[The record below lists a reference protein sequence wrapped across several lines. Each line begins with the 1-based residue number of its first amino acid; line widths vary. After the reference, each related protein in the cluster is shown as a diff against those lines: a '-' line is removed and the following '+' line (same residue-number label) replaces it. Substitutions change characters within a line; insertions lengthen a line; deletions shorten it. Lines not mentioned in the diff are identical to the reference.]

1 MTVIRTFL
9 AGAVVALIATA
20 SVAAETRRVEML
32 HVARG
37 TTPPNR
43 ANPYAVGGNTFW
55 ELMSALFDTL
65 TRVTSKGELIPWIAE
80 SWTEDPNTGAW
91 QFKLRPGLT
100 FSNGEPLH
108 ADAIVHA
115 VTYLKSDEGL
125 REPGSLISKNIKST
139 RAISDLVVEIVP
151 PQRDPLLPQRMS
163 TLWIV
168 APKAWQK
175 LGREGFGTTP
185 AGSGPYKIDGWTAA
199 KINLSANETS
209 WRRAP
214 TNRME
219 QLVIQDPTARS
230 IALTTGR
237 ADLAFGAFDT
247 ANIDN
252 VLAIGGSIYPDELP
266 AVIGVAFNTVFDP
279 RFKDVR
285 VRQALNYAVDKESIV
300 KHLLNGSARVASQVG
315 RTGFFGFSKDVAP
328 YPYDPERAKRM
339 LAEAG
344 YPDGFS
350 FEMELAQGAALWDSV
365 FLQVASDLSRIGVT
379 MDIRMKPNEQV
390 LQSIQTGVFRTAARG
405 AAYFSAAF
413 DALDPMVQNSCKWHA
428 PSFCDEEID
437 AALDIAL
444 QPQDLESRRRTTEAV
459 MKLTHDRAQA
469 IYVYESI
476 GFIALGPRVK
486 KYQADF
492 GFIRYEV
499 MELSE

>member
-1 MTVIRTFL
+1 MTVIRTL
-9 AGAVVALIATA
+9 LGVALATA
-20 SVAAETRRVEML
+20 VATTAAVADSQRVEML

-37 TTPPNR
+37 TMPANR
-43 ANPYAVGGNTFW
+43 ANPYAMGGNTGW
-55 ELMSALFDTL
+55 ELFSALFDTL

-91 QFKLRPGLT
+91 QFKLRPNLT

-108 ADAIVHA
+108 ADAVVHA
-115 VTYLKSDEGL
+115 ITYIKSDEGL
-125 REPGSLISKNIKST
+125 REPGSLISRSIKSA

-163 TLWIV
+163 MLWIV
-168 APKAWQK
+168 APQAWQK

-185 AGSGPYKIDGWTAA
+185 AGTGPYKIDGWTAA
-199 KINLSANETS
+199 KINLSANDKS

-214 TNRME
+214 TDRME

-230 IALTTGR
+230 IAMTTGR

-266 AVIGVAFNTVFDP
+266 AVIGVAFNTVFDE
-279 RFKDVR
+279 RFKDAR

-300 KHLLNGSARVASQVG
+300 KHLLSGRARIASQIG
-315 RTGFFGFSKDVAP
+315 RTGFFGFSKDVTP
-328 YPYDPERAKRM
+328 YPYDPERAKRL

-344 YPDGFS
+344 YPNGLS

-365 FLQVASDLSRIGVT
+365 FLQVAGDLSRIGVT
-379 MDIRMKPNEQV
+379 MNIRMKPNEQV
-390 LQSIQTGVFRTAARG
+390 MQSIQTGVFRTAARG

-413 DALDPMVQNSCKWHA
+413 DALDPMAQNSCKWHA

-437 AALDIAL
+437 AALAIAL

-476 GFIALGPRVK
+476 GFIALGPRIK

-492 GFIRYEV
+492 GFIRYE
-499 MELSE
+499 MIEISE